1 MRRNRVLGAIT
12 AVALAGALAGCSG
25 DASPAAD
32 SPAPSPASSATTATS
47 TPAASTPADDA
58 TPSATVDEEST
69 TTGEGYDAK
78 QLLAAMKAAVRK
90 NESTHLTLA
99 VGAGGRSMTGEGDV
113 SYAGDTTVMQMRLR
127 APQLSD
133 GTLEM
138 RLVDGVMYLAMPP
151 MTPKGKFVELD
162 TSNPNGPFGDL
173 GSLFQG
179 DPLAT
184 FDAFDAGLKK
194 VRYVGPE
201 TVDGEDMDHYVLTVD
216 GKAAAQAQGGATGP
230 VPKTVTYDLW
240 LDHDDL
246 MRRVQYSVQGGGI
259 LLTMSDWGAPV
270 TVKAPPRSAVMQL
283 PGG

>member
-1 MRRNRVLGAIT
+1 MRLNRVLGAIT
-12 AVALAGALAGCSG
+12 AAALAGALAGCSG

-32 SPAPSPASSATTATS
+32 SPAQSPAASGTTPTS
-47 TPAASTPADDA
+47 TPAASTPVDDP
-58 TPSATVDEEST
+58 TPSSSADEEPP
-69 TTGEGYDAK
+69 TGEGYDAK

-99 VGAGGRSMTGEGDV
+99 VGGGGRSMTGEGDV
-113 SYAGDTTVMQMRLR
+113 SYAGDTTVMQMTLR

-216 GKAAAQAQGGATGP
+216 GKAAARAQGITTGMP

-246 MRRVQYSVQGGGI
+246 MRRVQYSVQGGRI
-259 LLTMSDWGAPV
+259 LLTMSDWGEPV